1 MRVNL
6 NFNLHKN
13 TLINTARVNASF
25 AKYQSGQDKKSGGIL
40 GNRPKND
47 RFTLSPQGKLI
58 NMIENLTKQKQAL
71 VDQRN
76 SLVETTLG
84 DGGKMEDIK
93 DQLKSYKKQIEAID
107 KQISNAYTQQ
117 AKQCI
122 EPEDKKSSDKTDKS
136 KTDDQLTTE
145 HLTTLAAVSQDLRHA
160 EKISAVQSH
169 IEGEARIKESEID
182 LGAVHVDALVSKGLG
197 GDTVGALIEN
207 EMDSIGRSE
216 QEAGQLHDK
225 ASELALRQGEQL
237 RKSREEL
244 EQTDDAQTKGA
255 TAPEGTEGPMV
266 DQGKDG
272 NDESDGE

>member
-1 MRVNL
+1 M
-6 NFNLHKN
+6 HHSPN
-13 TLINTARVNASF
+13 TSQGRIRKAGAYWETVR
-25 AKYQSGQDKKSGGIL
+25 KS
-40 GNRPKND
+40 D

-136 KTDDQLTTE
+136 KPT
-145 HLTTLAAVSQDLRHA
+145 
-160 EKISAVQSH
+160 IS
-169 IEGEARIKESEID
+169 
-182 LGAVHVDALVSKGLG
+182 
-197 GDTVGALIEN
+197 
-207 EMDSIGRSE
+207 
-216 QEAGQLHDK
+216 
-225 ASELALRQGEQL
+225 
-237 RKSREEL
+237 
-244 EQTDDAQTKGA
+244 
-255 TAPEGTEGPMV
+255 
-266 DQGKDG
+266 
-272 NDESDGE
+272 